1 MKQAN
6 AFSSQGGSIVRKV
19 VIGKRIK
26 AGTGTVAGK
35 TLRTDVLFHKNYSAE
50 LVHQVSD
57 WCSGVAIKM
66 GRRQG
71 GPSRTGPKKEHI
83 WIDT

>member
-1 MKQAN
+1 MFLKRHN
-6 AFSSQGGSIVRKV
+6 VRLDDSGHESSFGPS
-19 VIGKRIK
+19 
-26 AGTGTVAGK
+26 GT
-35 TLRTDVLFHKNYSAE
+35 H

-57 WCSGVAIKM
+57 WGSGVAIEM

-71 GPSRTGPKKEHI
+71 GPSRTGGRKEHI

>member
-35 TLRTDVLFHKNYSAE
+35 RFERTYSSTRII
-50 LVHQVSD
+50 Q
-57 WCSGVAIKM
+57 
-66 GRRQG
+66 
-71 GPSRTGPKKEHI
+71 PN
-83 WIDT
+83 

>member
-1 MKQAN
+1 MMREVRLIHLRN
-6 AFSSQGGSIVRKV
+6 AVYHCQWHEDLPAR
-19 VIGKRIK
+19 
-26 AGTGTVAGK
+26 
-35 TLRTDVLFHKNYSAE
+35 Y

-57 WCSGVAIKM
+57 WGSGVAIKM

-71 GPSRTGPKKEHI
+71 DPSRTGGRKEHI